1 MKKKCD
7 PLDTGIY
14 TAGISDYFGE
24 RQKRWDTYYHRICR
38 AVASKSPCLS
48 RQIGAILVK
57 ENVVVATGYNGPPRG
72 YPHCKPVDHG
82 LCPRK
87 AKGYAS
93 GEGLLECPAVHAE
106 VNCIISAARIG
117 TSVSGSTLY
126 MNCIIPCK
134 DCMSLLINA
143 GVREVVVE
151 DIIAYHE
158 MSLPMAESANIKIRR
173 FKL

>member
-1 MKKKCD
+1 MDKEYPNIRD
-7 PLDTGIY
+7 WI
-14 TAGISDYFGE
+14 GE

-38 AVASKSPCLS
+38 AVASKSPCHS

-57 ENVVVATGYNGPPRG
+57 ENVVVATGYNGPARG
-72 YPHCKPVDHG
+72 YLHCADS
-82 LCPRK
+82 CPRK
-87 AKGYAS
+87 DIGLKS
-93 GEGLLECPAVHAE
+93 GEGLNLCPAVHAE
-106 VNCIISAARIG
+106 VNCIISAARVG

-134 DCMSLLINA
+134 DCMSLLVNA
-143 GVREVVVE
+143 GVREIVVD

-158 MSLPMAESANIKIRR
+158 MSLPVAESAGIKIRR